1 MIPSPFTRRMNSTA
15 RPTSRWWLSARAS
28 SYALDNKVNL
38 FLRLAEVPQHVSHAE
53 TLFYFGSRS
62 TEFEAH

>member
-1 MIPSPFTRRMNSTA
+1 MIPSPFARRMNSRA
-15 RPTSRWWLSARAS
+15 RPVSRWRLSAGAS
-28 SYALDNKVNL
+28 SYALDNKVHL

>member
-38 FLRLAEVPQHVSHAE
+38 FLRLAEVPEHVSYAE